1 MSSRQLVEYIIRAR
15 FEEPAVDQE
24 IVSRTVLTDPDRPT
38 RVLCPTSATWH
49 GRHYATDRR
58 WTIATPEGATVM
70 LCSAVCALSWLVYG
84 LPADL
89 EARQSA
95 TPSEAA

>member
-1 MSSRQLVEYIIRAR
+1 MTGQ
-15 FEEPAVDQE
+15 
-24 IVSRTVLTDPDRPT
+24 

-58 WTIATPEGATVM
+58 WTVTTPEGATTT
-70 LCSAVCALSWLVYG
+70 LCSAACALSWLIHA

-89 EARQSA
+89 VPGREQDD
-95 TPSEAA
+95 SEAAA